1 MAYTTAEAQRRL
13 LDSLALAEQEIG
25 AALASLGEAH
35 DQLDEQAAERLE
47 QSMFRPVQRAYALGR
62 RTSVEFAG
70 RIGLPASEPTTQVR
84 GAPSHGAKGF
94 IVEAIEA
101 VERADAALAELQDS
115 MLPVEVGDAS
125 LRAGLSSVRELLG
138 KLGPAAREMLRTLGR

>member
-35 DQLDEQAAERLE
+35 EQLDEQAAERLE

-62 RTSVEFAG
+62 RTSTEFAG
-70 RIGLPASEPTTQVR
+70 RIELPTSEPAAQVR
-84 GAPSHGAKGF
+84 GAPSHGAKWF
-94 IVEAIEA
+94 IVEAMEGT
-101 VERADAALAELQDS
+101 ERADATLAELQDS
-115 MLPVEVGDAS
+115 MLPVEVGDAP

-138 KLGPAAREMLRTLGR
+138 SIGPAAREMLRTLGR